1 VRTLLLAVLL
11 AGAAPAPV
19 KWFHHDHDKKV
30 LPPLAHAPAPFSIEV
45 VPDPRDGLARMYLEK
60 QRAQLKV
67 DREKYPWFQTQID
80 AVLEDINGL
89 EADTAANPEF
99 PGRFAAFYA
108 SLVELYKMEGW
119 DAI

>member
-1 VRTLLLAVLL
+1 MA
-11 AGAAPAPV
+11 AAPSPV
-19 KWFHHDHDKKV
+19 KWFHHDHNHDKKV
-30 LPPLAHAPAPFSIEV
+30 PPPPLAHTPAPFSIDV
-45 VPDPRDGLARMYLEK
+45 VPDPRDGLTRMYLEK

-67 DREKYPWFQTQID
+67 DRLKYPRLQIQI
-80 AVLEDINGL
+80 AALLEDINGL

-108 SLVELYKMEGW
+108 TLVELYKMEGW

>member
-67 DREKYPWFQTQID
+67 DREKYPRLQTQID